1 MKGNTGPLF
10 SHWHRQKAN
19 TSATIMSHRPPWDPR
34 ETGQVCLL
42 LSFPHC
48 LVLPLM
54 PPTPWQDVDGVCV
67 THVLLSRL
75 QIRTCGHS
83 GRSQIFGGSWS
94 QKRGGG
100 LGQTTTASGRPLSS
114 SSPVPTAPTT
124 AHTCWKGQVLI
135 DNRAPA
141 ITVLFLSSWKSPA
154 VSVCV
159 CVRAERECFFL
170 SFVEHKEVVF
180 KGKMS

>member
-1 MKGNTGPLF
+1 MKGNIGPLF

-19 TSATIMSHRPPWDPR
+19 TSATIMSHRPPVFLHPPLGTPGR
-34 ETGQVCLL
+34 QGRSVFCCPFHIASSCL
-42 LSFPHC
+42 
-48 LVLPLM
+48 LM
-54 PPTPWQDVDGVCV
+54 PPTPWQDLDGVCV
-67 THVLLSRL
+67 SHVLLSRL
-75 QIRTCGHS
+75 QICTCGHS

-154 VSVCV
+154 FSVCV
-159 CVRAERECFFL
+159 CACVQKECFFSL
-170 SFVEHKEVVF
+170 IRRA
-180 KGKMS
+180 